1 MSYYIRP
8 EAVLK
13 RADEL
18 IEIGEYQAAI
28 DLLGQAA
35 ASRRFKY
42 NFTPAVEAIME
53 KFLRLCVQMKQVK
66 QAKEGLIQY
75 RSITQHTQVQS
86 LEDMLTLFRT
96 LSEERME
103 KASQSCSVVTGDSS
117 DPITPDSVILA
128 SLGQDPTNH
137 AEIEFREAVKDMWE
151 TYRTVL
157 ETVRTNA
164 KLEGLYYST
173 AYRALDFVK
182 KQNRRL
188 EAKRLC
194 DLFRSHWT
202 SAKKP
207 STGIGASQNINPN
220 DPAVVSRV
228 LSLRFA
234 CVNTAME
241 MGMWSL
247 AFSVLEDVHTLIS
260 KKKPAPTAVQLLQ
273 YFDRLSR
280 VLGSTYLMESTNPRS
295 LADNDTHQA
304 VQRLF
309 HAQAQIKYL
318 YLLRQVLSQRS
329 NDSAVPESQ
338 LGAAA
343 LPELPSLE
351 ATAAQTVMAVLA
363 VPPTSRGFMGSSPSV
378 GERADRLDAL
388 LGRDVMPTRESLQDE
403 LVENKGISLAPAEVR
418 DLFEVINEAEEKAD
432 KESTVDNGLCARID
446 GMLKGIPEQYSEAY
460 APSIRRNVVELVVA
474 SMAKTPN
481 KSTTYDELSKATS
494 TCGNIADIT
503 DLIDRA
509 SSKGPIVVKDE
520 QDSTERRMIPVVDD
534 ATSSIHFE
542 VLSEKAAVPTA
553 EAEVQTSL
561 KLEDYT
567 QGNKERAELEAARQA
582 AAIKAAQEAAAAEK
596 KRAEES
602 RKKKLMERQEM
613 EARKKDLPRTTA
625 MLESIKKQAK
635 AFGPNH
641 VTNITIDGKA
651 RDVQTIADHEIIK
664 IDRQELDD
672 VRRKQLL
679 KERTIRINFRREEA
693 KRVEY
698 TERGIR
704 QKEGPHILTWREH
717 VDINRMKRY
726 QEIKAQRQ
734 AALDELIENRKED
747 KAALKPAMPVVEG
760 WIAQRMAERD
770 EKRAKKIEDA
780 RVAWKARMV
789 REKLERAMNK
799 LVAFENQKQEEEKSR
814 ERTASASSAS
824 ASPRKGSTSPSARII
839 SRGAGLGLSTDIAA
853 SRNAFKMH
861 GRESSPEPEEGMS
874 WRRPAPAAAAPDSA
888 RGFGAPSA
896 GKYVPPSRRGAAAA
910 GGRDADGFT
919 TVRRR

>member
-35 ASRRFKY
+35 SSRRFKY

-53 KFLRLCVQMKQVK
+53 KFLRLCVQMKQIR

-103 KASQSCSVVTGDSS
+103 KASQKCSVVTGDSP
-117 DPITPDSVILA
+117 DPITPDSVMMA

-137 AEIEFREAVKDMWE
+137 DEIEFREAVRDMWE

-173 AYRALDFVK
+173 ANRALEFVK
-182 KQNRRL
+182 KQNRRV

-207 STGIGASQNINPN
+207 ATSIGASLNINPS

-228 LSLRFA
+228 LALRFT
-234 CVNTAME
+234 CINTAMD
-241 MGMWSL
+241 MGLWSL
-247 AFSVLEDVHTLIS
+247 AFTVLEDVHTLIS
-260 KKKPAPTAVQLLQ
+260 KKRPAPTAVQLLQ

-280 VLGSTYLMESTNPRS
+280 VLGSTYILESTNPRS

-309 HAQAQIKYL
+309 HAQALLKYL
-318 YLLRQVLSQRS
+318 YLLRQVEAQLS
-329 NDSAVPESQ
+329 NDSAAVPEE
-338 LGAAA
+338 G

-351 ATAAQTVMAVLA
+351 ATAAKTVLAILA
-363 VPPTSRGFMGSSPSV
+363 VPPTSRGFMGVSPSV

-388 LGRDVMPTRESLQDE
+388 LGRDVMPTRESLETE
-403 LVENKGISLAPAEVR
+403 LIEKKGLDLAPAEVK
-418 DLFEVINEAEEKAD
+418 DLFQAITTAEQKAS
-432 KESTVDNGLCARID
+432 STASVDDGLCAKID
-446 GMLKGIPEQYSEAY
+446 GMLKALPEAYCGAY

-474 SMAKTPN
+474 SVAKTPN
-481 KSTTYDELSKATS
+481 KSTTYDDLSKATS
-494 TCGNIADIT
+494 ACGNIADIT

-520 QDSTERRMIPVVDD
+520 QDGTEKRMIPVVDD
-534 ATSSIHFE
+534 ATSSLHFE

-553 EAEVQTSL
+553 EAEAQTNL

-567 QGNKERAELEAARQA
+567 QGNKERAEREAARA
-582 AAIKAAQEAAAAEK
+582 AAALKAAQEAAAAEK
-596 KRAEES
+596 KRAEEG

-625 MLESIKKQAK
+625 MLESVKQQAK

-641 VTNITIDGKA
+641 VTTITIDGKA
-651 RDVQTIADHEIIK
+651 RDVHTIADHEIIK

-679 KERTIRINFRREEA
+679 KERTIRVNFRREES

-698 TERGIR
+698 TERALR
-704 QKEGPHILTWREH
+704 EKEGPHIQTWREH

-726 QEIKAQRQ
+726 EELQAQRQ
-734 AALDELIENRKED
+734 AALDELIESRKED
-747 KAALKPAMPVVEG
+747 KAALKPAMSVVEY
-760 WIAQRMAERD
+760 WISEKMAERD
-770 EKRAKKIEDA
+770 EKRAKRIEDA
-780 RVAWKARMV
+780 RTAWKGRMA
-789 REKLERAMNK
+789 REKLERALNK
-799 LVAFENQKQEEEKSR
+799 LESFENQKQEEEEEAANK
-814 ERTASASSAS
+814 TASATAAGSS
-824 ASPRKGSTSPSARII
+824 SPTARVI
-839 SRGAGLGLSTDIAA
+839 SRGAGLGLSNDIAA

-861 GRESSPEPEEGMS
+861 ARESSPEPEEGGS
-874 WRRPAPAAAAPDSA
+874 WRRPAAARFA
-888 RGFGAPSA
+888 APSA
-896 GKYVPPSRRGAAAA
+896 GKYVPPSRRGPAP
-910 GGRDADGFT
+910 RDADGFT
-919 TVRRR
+919 EVRRH